1 MGAMQTTVE
10 NPGSIHQFWFGS
22 ASDDR
27 VTAQQQSALWW
38 SKNPALDQQI
48 RQRFEPSVL
57 AAQRAELDAWAATP
71 DGLLALILLTDQL
84 PRNMYRGAAGSF
96 RFDALARGWC
106 RLGLERQFDA
116 TLRPLEAAFFYL
128 PLEHSE
134 QLADQELAV
143 ALFRALIERV
153 PAERQPEYQGYL
165 NFALKHHA
173 IIARFGRFPH
183 RNHILGRASSVAEL
197 EFLSGPDA
205 SF

>member
-1 MGAMQTTVE
+1 MQTTVE
-10 NPGSIHQFWFGS
+10 NPRSIHQFWFGS

-27 VTAQQQSALWW
+27 ATIQQQSALWW

-96 RFDALARGWC
+96 GFDALARGWC

-116 TLRPLEAAFFYL
+116 ALRPIEAAFFYL

-134 QLADQELAV
+134 QLADQELAL

-153 PAERQPEYQGYL
+153 PAERQPDYQGYL
-165 NFALKHHA
+165 DFALKHHA

-183 RNHILGRASSVAEL
+183 RNRILGRASSVAEL
-197 EFLSGPDA
+197 EFLSGPDS